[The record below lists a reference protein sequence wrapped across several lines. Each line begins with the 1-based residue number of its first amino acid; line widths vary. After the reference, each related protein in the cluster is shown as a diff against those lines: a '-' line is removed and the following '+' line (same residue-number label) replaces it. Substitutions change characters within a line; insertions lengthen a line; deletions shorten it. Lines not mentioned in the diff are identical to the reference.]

1 MIGAPRAGQ
10 YSLEGP
16 MKNLHFFFWGQKQT
30 LWNSPADCAV
40 LVQASAWQTS
50 AKGVQR
56 LGDLMSNAS
65 TLYGKK

>member
-1 MIGAPRAGQ
+1 
-10 YSLEGP
+10 
-16 MKNLHFFFWGQKQT
+16 MKNLHFFFWGQKQI